1 LKIDINIS
9 PPPPLM
15 ILVITKCDQCPLCV
29 KTTTERMCNVA
40 TPPRRPIHDDAVR
53 PTWCPLRKEQIVIR
67 DFK

>member
-1 LKIDINIS
+1 
-9 PPPPLM
+9 M